1 VTIVNKNISFQVN
14 LVDAYETSKMC
25 MLKFETLPGT
35 DVISYLAEKS
45 TYSEQV
51 SIRLNSNFTFNRM
64 KKIIF
69 NNIHISYLMD
79 GRSVEVLFLLRIT
92 FLKCLVS
99 KKH

>member
-1 VTIVNKNISFQVN
+1 LREYYTRAKDGKCIEVSFSKSIVQLTLVTIVNKNISFQVN

-51 SIRLNSNFTFNRM
+51 SIKLN
-64 KKIIF
+64 
-69 NNIHISYLMD
+69 
-79 GRSVEVLFLLRIT
+79 
-92 FLKCLVS
+92 
-99 KKH
+99 